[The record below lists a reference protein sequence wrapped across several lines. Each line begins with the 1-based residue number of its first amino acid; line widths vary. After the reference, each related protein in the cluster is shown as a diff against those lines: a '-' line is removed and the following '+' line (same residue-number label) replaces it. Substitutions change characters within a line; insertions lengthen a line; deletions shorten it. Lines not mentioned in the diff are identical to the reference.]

1 MKVFK
6 YRDYKHYKKAQIE
19 ANIEKYVYAWVD
31 TETVEKIKKYVKKAD
46 KILCHGVR
54 NGAELKYFN
63 EVYSPSH
70 IVGTD
75 ISPTVNRIK
84 DFEVYEVDF
93 HDPIKYTDY
102 FDIVY
107 TNSFDHSYA
116 PRKALETFNDQL
128 TVGGY
133 LVVELPTG
141 ADNHSNEMD
150 PLMIEK
156 EEYLEMLQD
165 INHKIIMDFRMEY
178 NEYRE
183 SLVILSKKQ

>member
-6 YRDYKHYKKAQIE
+6 YRDYKHYKKAQID
-19 ANIEKYVYAWVD
+19 ANIEKYHRSWIN
-31 TETVEKIKKYVKKAD
+31 TGTVEQIKKYVKKAD

-54 NGAELKYFN
+54 NGSELKYFD

-133 LVVELPTG
+133 LVVELPIG
-141 ADNHSNEMD
+141 DDNQSNEMD

-165 INHKIIMDFRMEY
+165 INHKIIVDFRMEY
-178 NEYRE
+178 DENRGAV
-183 SLVILSKKQ
+183 VILSKKQ